1 MRSSEAPG
9 TAERT
14 APRARSGARGVPR
27 VRGLARLR
35 GVPRSPALSRAQGLA
50 RTHGVPRARGVLG
63 PRGVLRAQRTGR
75 DSGFVTAESAVA
87 LLVLA
92 LFALMLIWGLMA
104 AAAQLQC
111 VDAAR
116 AGARAAARSEP
127 RADAMA
133 AARSAAPDGARVE
146 LWREGDLVRVR
157 VRTHAVGPGPLAV
170 NLRGE
175 AAALAEDSVGAADV
189 GGAAREAVP

>member
-1 MRSSEAPG
+1 M
-9 TAERT
+9 
-14 APRARSGARGVPR
+14 PRAGVLGARG
-27 VRGLARLR
+27 
-35 GVPRSPALSRAQGLA
+35 PA
-50 RTHGVPRARGVLG
+50 
-63 PRGVLRAQRTGR
+63 R
-75 DSGFVTAESAVA
+75 DSGYVTAEAAVA
-87 LLVLA
+87 LPVLA

-104 AAAQLQC
+104 ASAQLQC

-127 RADAMA
+127 EADAMA

-157 VRTHAVGPGPLAV
+157 VRTHATGPGPLAV

-175 AAALAEDSVGAADV
+175 AAALAEDSVGAGDAMGSV
-189 GGAAREAVP
+189 GGGGEMGRIGADGTGGASREAFP